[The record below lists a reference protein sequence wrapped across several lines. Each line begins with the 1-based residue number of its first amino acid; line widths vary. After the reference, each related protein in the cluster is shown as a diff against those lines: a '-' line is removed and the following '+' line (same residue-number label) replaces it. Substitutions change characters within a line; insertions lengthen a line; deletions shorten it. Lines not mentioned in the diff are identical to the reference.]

1 MYEIKGRVYGAAR
14 EIKGEIGMG
23 INGWY
28 MAGEDSAGRNMTAGK
43 YSREAFARN
52 AGAMAPGAPRRVVA
66 REAAAR
72 DVAAR
77 EAIAREMALRD
88 AALREP
94 RARRRA
100 PAKPSS
106 SYTEF
111 NAVDNNR
118 QVSVRPGNQV
128 AVQTLAAQD
137 AEIIKA
143 ERPARKA
150 KAAKA
155 VKSEKAAAKAAKAP
169 AKSTSRK
176 KKKSAAG
183 AVIGVFGALIVVAAA
198 ATGGWYYLA
207 EKQGKDNLKKE
218 VVIEAGSSIK
228 IEDFFSNCPVDA
240 KFVTDVSDIDTDVP
254 AVYQLTISY
263 EKAFTED
270 VTLKIED
277 HTGPDGKAISQ
288 RVYTTWKMPEAEECV
303 DGLYDLSGIAVVKYG
318 EGTPKFEKGGE
329 FSVPVT
335 VTDMYGNDTVI
346 KVPFTVIDDREAPVI
361 EGVRDIEIE
370 GDASEIDL
378 LEGIFAYDDFDP
390 EPTVKVNDFSVN
402 YKKSGEYE
410 VTYSAI
416 DEAGNVSNVSAK
428 LKIVLPESEKDKNK
442 DVDKDSSDSDSSS
455 SSGSSGS
462 SGSSSSG
469 SSDSA
474 YSAAEN
480 VMSSL
485 WRDSDV
491 ETARAIFKWVHSN
504 ISYQTVSD
512 YMTYEEA
519 AYRGFTRRSGDCY
532 VYFACAKML
541 LDCAGIPNM
550 MVERFPVYS
559 NGHYWN
565 LVQLDG
571 EWYHCDA
578 TVFRDHPAMY
588 FMCTDDEID
597 DSHHSF
603 NGALYPERAG
613 GSSEYYV
620 APTPEP
626 TETPEPTATPAPTEE
641 PTPTP
646 SEEPT
651 ETTEPTETSEPSYD
665 PVATDDPYTGQA
677 DTDYTNPPVIQPGE
691 EIDLAQDPNGVNL
704 EA

>member
-1 MYEIKGRVYGAAR
+1 MGPPEISKG
-14 EIKGEIGMG
+14 KIGMG

-28 MAGEDSAGRNMTAGK
+28 MAEEDSAGRSMTAEK
-43 YSREAFARN
+43 KSREAASRK
-52 AGAMAPGAPRRVVA
+52 AAPRRVAAREVA
-66 REAAAR
+66 AMEAAAR
-72 DVAAR
+72 NEAAR
-77 EAIAREMALRD
+77 EAIARELAV
-88 AALREP
+88 RET
-94 RARRRA
+94 RAGRRT
-100 PAKPSS
+100 PAKSSS

-111 NAVDNNR
+111 NAVGNSKP
-118 QVSVRPGNQV
+118 VGCRPGNRV
-128 AVQTLAAQD
+128 AVKDLAAHD

-143 ERPARKA
+143 ERPVKKA
-150 KAAKA
+150 
-155 VKSEKAAAKAAKAP
+155 AP
-169 AKSTSRK
+169 AKSAKAPVKPIAKK

-183 AVIGVFGALIVVAAA
+183 AVIGTFGVLIVVAAA

-240 KFVTDVSDIDTDVP
+240 KFVTDVSDIDTDIP

-303 DGLYDLSGIAVVKYG
+303 DSLYDLSGIAIVKYE
-318 EGTPKFEKGGE
+318 EGTPKFEKSGE
-329 FSVPVT
+329 FSVPVI

-346 KVPFTVIDDREAPVI
+346 KVPFTVVDDREAPVI

-370 GDASEIDL
+370 GDASDIDL

-402 YKKSGEYE
+402 YNKSGEYE
-410 VTYSAI
+410 LTYSAI
-416 DEAGNVSNVSAK
+416 DEAGNVSNVKAM
-428 LKIVLPESEKDKNK
+428 LKIVLPESNKDKNK
-442 DVDKDSSDSDSSS
+442 DTEKDTSSDSDSTDSSSSSGS

-462 SGSSSSG
+462 SGSSSGS

-474 YSAAEN
+474 YAAAEK
-480 VMSSL
+480 VMNSL

-504 ISYQTVSD
+504 ISYQTVND

-519 AYRGFTRRSGDCY
+519 AYRGFSKRNGDCY

-613 GSSEYYV
+613 GSSDYQ
-620 APTPEP
+620 ATP
-626 TETPEPTATPAPTEE
+626 TPEPTATPTPTETPVPTPTDT

-646 SEEPT
+646 TEEPT

-665 PVATDDPYTGQA
+665 PVATDDPYTGQS
-677 DTDYTNPPVIQPGE
+677 DPDYSNPPVIQPGE
-691 EIDLAQDPNGVNL
+691 EIDLAQDPDGVNI

>member
-1 MYEIKGRVYGAAR
+1 
-14 EIKGEIGMG
+14 
-23 INGWY
+23 
-28 MAGEDSAGRNMTAGK
+28 MAEDNSAGRSMTAGK
-43 YSREAFARN
+43 N
-52 AGAMAPGAPRRVVA
+52 C
-66 REAAAR
+66 REAAVRQAAPR
-72 DVAAR
+72 QAPPRRVAAR
-77 EAIAREMALRD
+77 EPAARELAV
-88 AALREP
+88 REAV
-94 RARRRA
+94 ARRRA

-111 NAVDNNR
+111 NAVDN
-118 QVSVRPGNQV
+118 SVQSGIRPGNRV
-128 AVQTLAAQD
+128 TVRDLAAQD

-143 ERPARKA
+143 ERPSRRVKEPKA
-150 KAAKA
+150 
-155 VKSEKAAAKAAKAP
+155 EKAANAP
-169 AKSTSRK
+169 AKPIAK
-176 KKKSAAG
+176 KKRKSAAG
-183 AVIGVFGALIVVAAA
+183 AVIGTFGVLIVVAAA
-198 ATGGWYYLA
+198 AAGGWYYLA
-207 EKQGKDNLKKE
+207 DKQAKDNLKKE

-303 DGLYDLSGIAVVKYG
+303 DGLYDLSGIAIVKY
-318 EGTPKFEKGGE
+318 EEDTPKFEKSGE
-329 FSVPVT
+329 FSVPVV

-361 EGVRDIEIE
+361 EGVHDIEIE
-370 GDASEIDL
+370 GDATEIDL
-378 LEGIFAYDDFDP
+378 MEGVFAYDDCDP

-410 VTYSAI
+410 MTYSAI
-416 DEAGNVSNVSAK
+416 DEAGNVSNVKAT

-442 DVDKDSSDSDSSS
+442 DADKDTSSDSDSS
-455 SSGSSGS
+455 GSSGY
-462 SGSSSSG
+462 SGSSSGG

-474 YSAAEN
+474 YAAAEK
-480 VMSSL
+480 VMNSL

-512 YMTYEEA
+512 YMSYEEA
-519 AYRGFTRRSGDCY
+519 AYRGFTKRNGDCY
-532 VYFACAKML
+532 VYFSCAKML

-578 TVFRDHPAMY
+578 TVFRDHAAMY

-613 GSSEYYV
+613 GSSEYQ
-620 APTPEP
+620 ATPTPEP
-626 TETPEPTATPAPTEE
+626 TSTPEPTATPTPTEE
-641 PTPTP
+641 PEPTP
-646 SEEPT
+646 DVVPT

-665 PVATDDPYTGQA
+665 PVATDDPYTGQT
-677 DTDYTNPPVIQPGE
+677 DPDYTNPPVIQPGE
-691 EIDLAQDPNGVNL
+691 EIGLAQDQSDGVNV

>member
-1 MYEIKGRVYGAAR
+1 MAAR

-23 INGWY
+23 IKGWY
-28 MAGEDSAGRNMTAGK
+28 MAEENSAGRSLTAEK
-43 YSREAFARN
+43 NYRE
-52 AGAMAPGAPRRVVA
+52 VA
-66 REAAAR
+66 
-72 DVAAR
+72 
-77 EAIAREMALRD
+77 
-88 AALREP
+88 
-94 RARRRA
+94 ARRRA
-100 PAKPSS
+100 PAKPTS

-111 NAVDNNR
+111 NAVDNNMPSR
-118 QVSVRPGNQV
+118 IRPGNRV
-128 AVQTLAAQD
+128 AVRDLAAHD

-143 ERPARKA
+143 ERPSRK
-150 KAAKA
+150 
-155 VKSEKAAAKAAKAP
+155 VEAAKAAQAP
-169 AKSTSRK
+169 AKPIAKK

-183 AVIGVFGALIVVAAA
+183 AVIGSMGVLIVVASAA
-198 ATGGWYYLA
+198 AGGWYYLA
-207 EKQGKDNLKKE
+207 DKEGKDNLKKE

-228 IEDFFSNCPVDA
+228 IEDFFSNCPGDA

-277 HTGPDGKAISQ
+277 HTGPDGKAVSQ

-303 DGLYDLSGIAVVKYG
+303 DGLYDLSGIAIVKY
-318 EGTPKFEKGGE
+318 EEDTPKFEKSGE
-329 FSVPVT
+329 FSVPVI

-361 EGVRDIEIE
+361 EGVHDIEIE

-378 LEGIFAYDDFDP
+378 LEGIFAYDDYDP

-410 VTYSAI
+410 LTYSAF
-416 DEAGNVSNVSAK
+416 DEAGNVSNVSAT
-428 LKIVLPESEKDKNK
+428 LKIVLPETEKDKNK
-442 DVDKDSSDSDSSS
+442 DADKDASSDSGSSDSS
-455 SSGSSGS
+455 GY

-474 YSAAEN
+474 YEAAEN
-480 VMSSL
+480 VMNSL
-485 WRDSDV
+485 WRGSDV

-512 YMTYEEA
+512 YLSYEEA

>member
-1 MYEIKGRVYGAAR
+1 MKTRRDNLYPKSKGDHVTAR

-23 INGWY
+23 IKGWY
-28 MAGEDSAGRNMTAGK
+28 MAEDDSAIRSMTAEK
-43 YSREAFARN
+43 NCRE
-52 AGAMAPGAPRRVVA
+52 V
-66 REAAAR
+66 
-72 DVAAR
+72 D
-77 EAIAREMALRD
+77 
-88 AALREP
+88 
-94 RARRRA
+94 ARRRA
-100 PAKPSS
+100 PSKPTC

-111 NAVDNNR
+111 NAVDN
-118 QVSVRPGNQV
+118 SVQSGMRPGNRV
-128 AVQTLAAQD
+128 TVRDLAAHD

-143 ERPARKA
+143 ERPSRKVE
-150 KAAKA
+150 AAKA
-155 VKSEKAAAKAAKAP
+155 EKAAKAP
-169 AKSTSRK
+169 TKQIAKK

-183 AVIGVFGALIVVAAA
+183 AVIGTMGVLIVVAAA
-198 ATGGWYYLA
+198 AAGGWYYLA
-207 EKQGKDNLKKE
+207 DKQGKDNLKKE

-240 KFVTDVSDIDTDVP
+240 KFITDVSDIDTDVP

-277 HTGPDGKAISQ
+277 HTGPDGKAVSQ

-303 DGLYDLSGIAVVKYG
+303 DGLFDLSGIAIVKY
-318 EGTPKFEKGGE
+318 EEDTPKFEKSGE
-329 FSVPVT
+329 FSVPVI

-361 EGVRDIEIE
+361 EGVHDIEIE

-378 LEGIFAYDDFDP
+378 LEGIFAYDDYDP

-410 VTYSAI
+410 LTYSAF
-416 DEAGNVSNVSAK
+416 DEAGNVSNVSAT
-428 LKIVLPESEKDKNK
+428 LKIVLPETEKDKNK
-442 DVDKDSSDSDSSS
+442 DADKDASSDSGSSDSS
-455 SSGSSGS
+455 GY

-474 YSAAEN
+474 YEAAEN
-480 VMSSL
+480 VMNSL

-512 YMTYEEA
+512 YLSYEEA

-613 GSSEYYV
+613 GSSEYQTT
-620 APTPEP
+620 PTPEP
-626 TETPEPTATPAPTEE
+626 TETPAPTDTTVPTPTEE
-641 PTPTP
+641 P
-646 SEEPT
+646 S

-665 PVATDDPYTGQA
+665 PVATDDPYTGQT
-677 DTDYTNPPVIQPGE
+677 DPDYTNPPVIQPGE
-691 EIDLAQDPNGVNL
+691 EIGLAQDQSDGVNV

>member
-1 MYEIKGRVYGAAR
+1 MKLQGNNLYPKSKGDHVAAR

-23 INGWY
+23 IKGWY
-28 MAGEDSAGRNMTAGK
+28 MAEDDSAGRSMTVEK
-43 YSREAFARN
+43 NCREVAAKQ
-52 AGAMAPGAPRRVVA
+52 APPRR
-66 REAAAR
+66 
-72 DVAAR
+72 VAAR
-77 EAIAREMALRD
+77 EHAVREPAVREPAAREV
-88 AALREP
+88 

-111 NAVDNNR
+111 NAVDNGV
-118 QVSVRPGNQV
+118 QSGIRPGNRV
-128 AVQTLAAQD
+128 MVRDLAAHD

-143 ERPARKA
+143 ERPSRKVE
-150 KAAKA
+150 AAKA
-155 VKSEKAAAKAAKAP
+155 EKAAQAPTKQIAK
-169 AKSTSRK
+169 K

-183 AVIGVFGALIVVAAA
+183 AVIGTMGVLIVVAAA
-198 ATGGWYYLA
+198 AAGGWYYLA
-207 EKQGKDNLKKE
+207 DKQGKDNLKKE

-277 HTGPDGKAISQ
+277 HTGPDGKAVSQ

-303 DGLYDLSGIAVVKYG
+303 DGLYDLSGIAIVKY
-318 EGTPKFEKGGE
+318 EEDTPKFEKSGE
-329 FSVPVT
+329 FSVPVI

-361 EGVRDIEIE
+361 EGVHDIEIE

-378 LEGIFAYDDFDP
+378 LEGIFAYDDYDP

-410 VTYSAI
+410 LTYSAF
-416 DEAGNVSNVSAK
+416 DEAGNVSNVSATI
-428 LKIVLPESEKDKNK
+428 KIVLPESEKDKNK
-442 DVDKDSSDSDSSS
+442 DADKDASSDSSGSSGYSGS
-455 SSGSSGS
+455 SSGSS
-462 SGSSSSG
+462 
-469 SSDSA
+469 SDSA
-474 YSAAEN
+474 YEAAEN
-480 VMSSL
+480 VMNSL

-512 YMTYEEA
+512 YLSYEEA

-613 GSSEYYV
+613 GSSEYQ
-620 APTPEP
+620 ATPTPEP
-626 TETPEPTATPAPTEE
+626 TETLEPTATPAPTDTPV
-641 PTPTP
+641 PTPT
-646 SEEPT
+646 EEPS

-665 PVATDDPYTGQA
+665 PVATDDPYTGQT
-677 DTDYTNPPVIQPGE
+677 DPDYTNPPVIQPGE
-691 EIDLAQDPNGVNL
+691 EIGLAQDQSDGVNV

>member
-1 MYEIKGRVYGAAR
+1 MVED
-14 EIKGEIGMG
+14 
-23 INGWY
+23 
-28 MAGEDSAGRNMTAGK
+28 DSAGRNLTVEK
-43 YSREAFARN
+43 NCRE
-52 AGAMAPGAPRRVVA
+52 VA
-66 REAAAR
+66 
-72 DVAAR
+72 
-77 EAIAREMALRD
+77 
-88 AALREP
+88 
-94 RARRRA
+94 ARRRA
-100 PAKPSS
+100 PAKPASG
-106 SYTEF
+106 YTEF
-111 NAVDNNR
+111 NAVDN
-118 QVSVRPGNQV
+118 SVKSGIRPGNRV
-128 AVQTLAAQD
+128 AVRDLAAHD
-137 AEIIKA
+137 AEIIKV
-143 ERPARKA
+143 ERPSRKVE
-150 KAAKA
+150 AAKA
-155 VKSEKAAAKAAKAP
+155 EKAAQAPTKQIAK
-169 AKSTSRK
+169 K

-183 AVIGVFGALIVVAAA
+183 AVIGTIGVLIVVAAA
-198 ATGGWYYLA
+198 AAGGWYYLA
-207 EKQGKDNLKKE
+207 DKQGKDNLKKE

-277 HTGPDGKAISQ
+277 HTGPDGKAVSQ

-303 DGLYDLSGIAVVKYG
+303 DGLYDLSGIAIVKY
-318 EGTPKFEKGGE
+318 EEDTPKFEKSGE
-329 FSVPVT
+329 FSVPVI

-361 EGVRDIEIE
+361 EGVHDIEIE

-378 LEGIFAYDDFDP
+378 LEGIFAYDDYDP

-410 VTYSAI
+410 LIYSAF
-416 DEAGNVSNVSAK
+416 DEAGNVSNVSAT

-442 DVDKDSSDSDSSS
+442 DADKDASSDSDSSGSSGYSGS
-455 SSGSSGS
+455 SSGSS
-462 SGSSSSG
+462 
-469 SSDSA
+469 SDSA
-474 YSAAEN
+474 YEAAEN
-480 VMSSL
+480 AMNSL

-512 YMTYEEA
+512 YLSYEEA

-613 GSSEYYV
+613 GSSEYQ
-620 APTPEP
+620 ATPTPEP
-626 TETPEPTATPAPTEE
+626 TETPEPTATPTPTDTPTPTPTEE
-641 PTPTP
+641 P
-646 SEEPT
+646 S

-665 PVATDDPYTGQA
+665 PVATDDPYTGQT
-677 DTDYTNPPVIQPGE
+677 DPDYTNPPVIQPGE
-691 EIDLAQDPNGVNL
+691 EIDLAQDQSDGVNV

>member
-1 MYEIKGRVYGAAR
+1 MKSKGGYMGPPERS
-14 EIKGEIGMG
+14 KGKIGMG

-28 MAGEDSAGRNMTAGK
+28 MAEEDSAGKSITAGK
-43 YSREAFARN
+43 NSRE
-52 AGAMAPGAPRRVVA
+52 VV
-66 REAAAR
+66 AR

-77 EAIAREMALRD
+77 EAIARELAVRD
-88 AALREP
+88 AAVRAA
-94 RARRRA
+94 RARRKA

-118 QVSVRPGNQV
+118 QVSVRPGNRV

-150 KAAKA
+150 KVAKTAKA
-155 VKSEKAAAKAAKAP
+155 EKVAKAP
-169 AKSTSRK
+169 AKTIAKK

-183 AVIGVFGALIVVAAA
+183 AVIGTFGVLIVVAAA
-198 ATGGWYYLA
+198 AVGGWYYLA
-207 EKQGKDNLKKE
+207 EKKGKDNLKKE

-240 KFVTDVSDIDTDVP
+240 KFVTDVSDIDTDIP

-303 DGLYDLSGIAVVKYG
+303 DGLYDLSGIAIVKYE
-318 EGTPKFEKGGE
+318 EGTPKFEKSGE

-378 LEGIFAYDDFDP
+378 LEGVFAYDDFDP
-390 EPTVKVNDFSVN
+390 EPTVKVNDFLVN

-410 VTYSAI
+410 LTYSAI
-416 DEAGNVSNVSAK
+416 DEAGNVSNVKAK
-428 LKIVLPESEKDKNK
+428 LKIVLPESNKDKNK
-442 DVDKDSSDSDSSS
+442 DADKNASDNSS

-462 SGSSSSG
+462 SGSYSGG

-474 YSAAEN
+474 YAAAEK
-480 VMSSL
+480 VMNSL
-485 WRDSDV
+485 WRNSDV
-491 ETARAIFKWVHSN
+491 ETARAIFNWVHSN
-504 ISYQTVSD
+504 ISYQTVND
-512 YMTYEEA
+512 YMSYEEA
-519 AYRGFTRRSGDCY
+519 AYRGFSKRNGDCY

-613 GSSEYYV
+613 GSSEYQV
-620 APTPEP
+620 TP
-626 TETPEPTATPAPTEE
+626 TPEPTATPTPTDT

-646 SEEPT
+646 TEEPT

-665 PVATDDPYTGQA
+665 PVATDDPYTGPA
-677 DTDYTNPPVIQPGE
+677 DQDYTNPPVIQPGE
-691 EIDLAQDPNGVNL
+691 EIGLAQDPNGVNI